1 MRENSFDF
9 NDFIEQLDQVMGMG
23 PLEDLIKMIPGMN
36 QVPGIE
42 NVKVDPKDVER
53 KKRWFILWRQQK
65 EQILICWTQ
74 AVVAE
79 LLPVLETVLL
89 KWIEWSN
96 NSRNQENDAANVQ
109 RDMNIPGMDQMFGSG
124 VKGKLGK
131 MAMNRMI
138 KKIRRKEKR
147 K

>member
-53 KKRWFILWRQQK
+53 KSDGLFYD
-65 EQILICWTQ
+65 
-74 AVVAE
+74 A
-79 LLPVLETVLL
+79 
-89 KWIEWSN
+89 
-96 NSRNQENDAANVQ
+96 SRK
-109 RDMNIPGMDQMFGSG
+109 S
-124 VKGKLGK
+124 KS
-131 MAMNRMI
+131 
-138 KKIRRKEKR
+138 
-147 K
+147 